1 MKKHTFICGA
11 LIALSIISCK
21 SIKNSDTPNFKIT
34 HNTIVSKFKP
44 HVDPS
49 VDMKV
54 LKEQYEKYPERWQA
68 AYKFLAETNF
78 ETLPYGRYDLS
89 PDVYVNYAKGKTK
102 DLKDCKYERH
112 EQWIDLQYMF
122 EGEEYMGSNRNWEKL
137 KVIQPYNEKKDVA
150 LYEYDGKKLSL
161 ATPKNYFIF
170 FPTEAHIPTVK
181 VGEVKETRKVVVKI
195 KYN

>member
-1 MKKHTFICGA
+1 
-11 LIALSIISCK
+11 
-21 SIKNSDTPNFKIT
+21 
-34 HNTIVSKFKP
+34 
-44 HVDPS
+44 
-49 VDMKV
+49 MKV
-54 LKEQYEKYPERWQA
+54 LKEQYKKHPERWQA

-89 PDVYVNYAKGKTK
+89 PDVYVNYTKGKTK

-137 KVIQPYNEKKDVA
+137 RVIQPYNEKKDVA
-150 LYEYDGKKLSL
+150 LYEYDAKPLSL
-161 ATPKNYFIF
+161 ATSKNYFIF

-181 VGEVKETRKVVVKI
+181 VGEIKETRKVVVKI